1 MLEDKVEKFQ
11 SCILWE
17 KYSGVEMD
25 SAALGGLSD
34 SSHYLHV
41 LIWQLKKKIDLTVVI
56 MEHSGLSQSSYYI
69 TMCYRLSMDDLWW
82 LT

>member
-1 MLEDKVEKFQ
+1 MQKKKKEIWGQMLEDKVEKFQ

-41 LIWQLKKKIDLTVVI
+41 LI
-56 MEHSGLSQSSYYI
+56 
-69 TMCYRLSMDDLWW
+69 
-82 LT
+82 

>member
-41 LIWQLKKKIDLTVVI
+41 LIWQLKKKK
-56 MEHSGLSQSSYYI
+56 
-69 TMCYRLSMDDLWW
+69 
-82 LT
+82 